1 MAMGVGLVYERR
13 FEESNEFY
21 RKALEMDPG
30 YVAARS
36 NLANTHMYL
45 RRYDEALA
53 DWETVARLAPE
64 GIPPDLVAEVRRGY
78 ESGGE
83 RGFWEAYLEGLRSRP
98 GMLWSRVFDMAIACA
113 QLGRI
118 DEAFALID
126 QLLAER
132 SAYAE
137 QIPFDPGLDPLRSD
151 PRFDRVL
158 EKLGLR

>member
-1 MAMGVGLVYERR
+1 
-13 FEESNEFY
+13 
-21 RKALEMDPG
+21 
-30 YVAARS
+30 
-36 NLANTHMYL
+36 
-45 RRYDEALA
+45 
-53 DWETVARLAPE
+53 
-64 GIPPDLVAEVRRGY
+64 VAEVRRGY

-83 RGFWEAYLEGLRSRP
+83 RGFWDAYLEGLRSRP
-98 GMLWSRVFDMAIACA
+98 GLVWSRVFDMAVACA